1 MGLKDK
7 RLISIKEIDGP
18 LTPHDAFIKREVDL
32 RKEALDLVNDVS
44 GLAGFVGAEVELLGL
59 GENWG
64 IRKEFFPGIQVHFLY
79 TRADEE
85 FPSSI
90 RVLYSGDN
98 IRKIRGE
105 DLVELAVACL
115 NHMLRYVKETVENP
129 PEICTRV

>member
-44 GLAGFVGAEVELLGL
+44 GLAGFVGAEVESLGL

-98 IRKIRGE
+98 IKKIRGE
-105 DLVELAVACL
+105 DLVELTVACL

>member
-44 GLAGFVGAEVELLGL
+44 GLAGFVGAEVESLGL

-64 IRKEFFPGIQVHFLY
+64 IRKEFFPGIRVHFLY
-79 TRADEE
+79 TSADEE